1 MRGMLK
7 KKTLTLVFLLVFLP
21 LVGCHPSPA
30 PPNEAPI
37 ITSVPIT
44 TATVGEAY
52 IYDVEATD
60 PDGDVLTYS
69 LTVKPGRMTI
79 NSSTGKIVWFP
90 ESTGSYD
97 VTVKVSDRK
106 LSDTQSFTII
116 VKTVGLTRIEVS
128 PDVRI

>member
-1 MRGMLK
+1 MLNK
-7 KKTLTLVFLLVFLP
+7 RILVLMFLLVFIP

-52 IYDVEATD
+52 IYDAEATD

-69 LTVKPGRMTI
+69 LTVKPGRMTL
-79 NSSTGKIVWFP
+79 NSSTGKIIWFP

-97 VTVKVSDRK
+97 VTVKISDGK
-106 LSDTQSFTII
+106 KSDTQSFTIT
-116 VKTVGLTRIEVS
+116 VKAVGLTRIEVS
-128 PDVRI
+128 PEVRI

>member
-1 MRGMLK
+1 MLNK
-7 KKTLTLVFLLVFLP
+7 RILVLIFLLVFLT

-37 ITSVPIT
+37 ITSAPII

-52 IYDVEATD
+52 VYDVEATD
-60 PDGDVLTYS
+60 PDGNVLTYS

-90 ESTGSYD
+90 GTTGSYD
-97 VTVKVSDRK
+97 VTVKVSDGK

-116 VKTVGLTRIEVS
+116 V
-128 PDVRI
+128 